1 MTEIELKFMQV
12 VPSTLKR
19 IEEQQK
25 RIADALEKLVE
36 LAKDE
41 D

>member
-1 MTEIELKFMQV
+1 MTEIELRFMQS
-12 VPSTLKR
+12 VPATLKR

-41 D
+41 